1 MYSEFNMRDGGIE
14 NRRRAYILEADMSDD
29 ENLVDGQFVEY
40 DSPEQDR
47 RDKWRSRVRRFMGGA
62 ALTGTCLAGVG
73 AIDIQADINLGK
85 HEVANSVPILHTIY
99 KAPLGTAESEVATVI
114 ATGLG
119 TRDSSYTAHLLT
131 PYQAIGNVYAMEYSN
146 RDINIEDLTTIL
158 KDQLE
163 KDGIKYVV
171 ADGFSA
177 GGPILV
183 GVMAELQDEMPEIDV
198 VSVILNSSPI
208 GEDSLTR
215 RSRDAVDVLQKLLQI
230 NPDLMYSAK
239 VRLAAEILARH
250 GDYQL
255 DEFPYI
261 DTDEFVDL
269 SKRMYKT
276 KYTNPAK
283 ASGSLVASQYRFLAA
298 YNVKPSFKQ
307 LSSDG
312 DNTMVFYTRAADA
325 KYDTVVDVDSSEINA
340 EQLADKYDLPYS
352 SIRIDGIGHANPNSR
367 TDEYNDATEKYI
379 IPSIE
384 QRIGASQ
391 LQKYIDD
398 LNEGVGVDLT
408 EPTNIPTLPP
418 GIE

>member
-1 MYSEFNMRDGGIE
+1 MEHGGS
-14 NRRRAYILEADMSDD
+14 RYILDADKSDD
-29 ENLVDGQFVEY
+29 ENLVDGQFVEC

-62 ALTGTCLAGVG
+62 ALTGTCLAGIG
-73 AIDIQADINLGK
+73 AVDIQYDIDRGK
-85 HEVANSVPILHTIY
+85 REVANSVPILHTIY

-146 RDINIEDLTTIL
+146 RDINIDDLTELL

-183 GVMAELQDEMPEIDV
+183 GVMAELKAEMPEIDV
-198 VSVILNSSPI
+198 VSVILNSSPV
-208 GEDSLTR
+208 GKDSLTR
-215 RSRDAVDVLQKLLQI
+215 RSRDAVDVLQKLLQV

-239 VRLAAEILARH
+239 IRLAAEILARH

-255 DEFPYI
+255 DQFPYI

-276 KYTNPAK
+276 KYINPHK

-307 LSSDG
+307 LAAD
-312 DNTMVFYTRAADA
+312 DDKMMVFYTRAAEA
-325 KYDTVVDVDSSEINA
+325 KYDTVVDVDSSEANA
-340 EQLADKYDLPYS
+340 QQLADDYDLPYS
-352 SIRIDGIGHANPNSR
+352 SVRIDGIGHANPNSR
-367 TDEYNDATEKYI
+367 TDQYNDATEEYI
-379 IPSIE
+379 IPDIE

-391 LQKYIDD
+391 LQEYIDNLNQGISSD
-398 LNEGVGVDLT
+398 LGD
-408 EPTNIPTLPP
+408 PTNIPTLPE